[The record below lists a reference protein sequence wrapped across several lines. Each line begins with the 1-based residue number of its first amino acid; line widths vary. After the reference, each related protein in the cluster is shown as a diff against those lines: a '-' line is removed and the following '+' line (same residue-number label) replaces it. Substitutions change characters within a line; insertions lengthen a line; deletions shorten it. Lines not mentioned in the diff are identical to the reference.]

1 MKKAN
6 DMVDSGTVMIK
17 NANDVLV
24 DVKDSKGPLGHGDQ
38 RPGIGGTAEGH
49 PEESRDPE
57 REPEGSTAYF
67 SIQTPTT
74 RSDKKTRSSMSDSL
88 SAVVVAAG
96 RSQRMGFDKLLTPLA
111 GRPLLLHTLER
122 LFLTEAPRE
131 IVLVVRPGSE
141 VEMQQVIAPLG
152 RSGPI
157 RLVAGGAQRQ
167 DSVQNGLQ
175 AVSPDSEFVMV
186 HDAARPFV
194 TRELID
200 TVLAAAKISDA
211 AVCGAPC
218 SDSLKEVGEDGLV
231 MRTVDRSRLWTVQ
244 TPQIFR
250 TQLLRDAYRGRA
262 GDGRDLYRRH
272 GGGRG
277 DGASRAH
284 RSLSRHQSQGDDA
297 DGLEDRGGFPGRATA
312 IPPSRPAGRCCA
324 STSTT

>member
-1 MKKAN
+1 
-6 DMVDSGTVMIK
+6 
-17 NANDVLV
+17 
-24 DVKDSKGPLGHGDQ
+24 
-38 RPGIGGTAEGH
+38 
-49 PEESRDPE
+49 
-57 REPEGSTAYF
+57 
-67 SIQTPTT
+67 
-74 RSDKKTRSSMSDSL
+74 MSDSL

-122 LFLTEAPRE
+122 LFLTDAPRE

-141 VEMQQVIAPLG
+141 AEMERVIAPLG
-152 RSGPI
+152 RQGSI

-167 DSVQNGLQ
+167 DSVWNGLQ
-175 AVSPDSEFVMV
+175 AVSADSEFVMV

-231 MRTVDRSRLWTVQ
+231 TRTINRSRLWTVQ

-250 TQLLRDAYRGRA
+250 AQLLREAYRGALATGGAFTDDTAVVEAMGHPVRIV
-262 GDGRDLYRRH
+262 LYHGINLKVTTPMDWKVAETFLADH
-272 GGGRG
+272 GG
-277 DGASRAH
+277 DSP
-284 RSLSRHQSQGDDA
+284 
-297 DGLEDRGGFPGRATA
+297 GGKELRKHLHDMNNHLTPLMGYAFLLNNELQNDEKLKKF
-312 IPPSRPAGRCCA
+312 
-324 STSTT
+324 STSIQTASERCQVTTAAMQKVVREIFPRRDE